1 MQKTNSNK
9 GQLSTLQFAYNSSIE
24 ITKLLRKCS
33 TNVVLAYD
41 TCIQRVEQISSL
53 QKIDYSRFIWILLG
67 AVSYESV
74 IGLTQL
80 SVHGISIPLLGLVA
94 AGLMFWRG
102 AAMAKIKLFKGSDAI
117 EEAQPESPTT
127 PTQNMEQSVKQ
138 EMIGGSPN
146 PTQFQQGE
154 DVLRRDRQTSTLRS
168 PYSFSGILRQASPK
182 ALRSEAQ
189 ASADRQA
196 SKAHS
201 AAHQVQLLTDN
212 IPGMIYQFRR
222 KTDGSVSFPFVSS
235 GAREI
240 YELEPLQIQQNAA
253 LVIELIHPDDR
264 ESFEDS
270 VAVSANTLQPWQWE
284 GRFVMS
290 GKIKWL
296 QAASQPQLQANG
308 DILWNGL
315 VMDITERKKTDT
327 ALSQS
332 EEQFRAIFEQV
343 GVAIAQVG
351 LNGQFLQVNPKLCQI
366 TGYSLEE
373 LLQKNIFDITHPED
387 RAIDQMY
394 LRQFLNWQHF
404 KLEKRYICKTGEL
417 VWVNVTMS
425 VVRDSQSNPKYYIGA
440 IEDITERKQA
450 EDALQRREE
459 HFRSLI
465 ENGSEMITILNSERK
480 ISYASPSAKR
490 LGYEPTDL
498 VGLDVCDLVH
508 PEERAKVNQAITE
521 IVQEP
526 RSERLVKFRLSA
538 QNGSWQPVEAI
549 TQSWLDEAGKI
560 KIVVNARYITE
571 RQQGA
576 ALLSERES
584 LLLQFGN
591 QIRNSLERETILE
604 TAVQSIRRILQIDL
618 CHFGWYKLQ
627 ETAPYWEVVHELL
640 TSSPES
646 DLGQAQ
652 TAIIGRF
659 SAPLLNRQIIQIDA
673 VEAFGEPIQRQVL
686 LDLGYASILL
696 IPIQTQAGE
705 IRVITC
711 GHCQAARPWKD
722 SEVELLQAMV
732 AQLAIALEQSALY
745 EDAKV
750 TAQIAQAQSQELE
763 LALNQLQSAQAQLV
777 QSEKMSSLGQLV
789 AGIAHEINNPIN
801 FIHGNLAY
809 ASAYFYDVLTLLH
822 LYQEHYPNPAPTIA
836 EQAEVINLNFIAK
849 DLPKLLG
856 SMQRGT
862 DRIRLIVLSLR
873 NFSRLDEADMKQAD
887 LHEGIE
893 NTLLILHHRLKSKG
907 SYPEIQI
914 FREYGDLPNV
924 ECYPGQLNQVFMNI
938 LSNAIEA
945 FQYSEANP
953 EDVSSPSITI
963 STSLLDRSDSC
974 QNLTAFPAHHFQ
986 KTQNTP
992 SILIRIADNGPG
1004 MSELVKTRL
1013 FDPFFTTKP
1022 VGQGIGLG
1030 LSISYQIVVEH
1041 HRGVLTCTSTPG
1053 QGTEFW
1059 IEIPIQQM
1067 N

>member
-1 MQKTNSNK
+1 MRTNNTNK
-9 GQLSTLQFAYNSSIE
+9 GQLSTLQLAYNSSIE
-24 ITKLLRKCS
+24 ITKLLSKCS
-33 TNVVLAYD
+33 TNAVLACD
-41 TCIQRVEQISSL
+41 TYIQRVQEISIL

-74 IGLTQL
+74 IGITQF
-80 SVHGISIPLLGLVA
+80 SGHGIIIPLLGLVA
-94 AGLMFWRG
+94 AGLIFSLG
-102 AAMAKIKLFKGSDAI
+102 AAMAKSKASKGSKTKD
-117 EEAQPESPTT
+117 AQPESTTT
-127 PTQNMEQSVKQ
+127 PTQNIEQGAKQ
-138 EMIGGSPN
+138 EMVGTSPHC
-146 PTQFQQGE
+146 TQSQQA
-154 DVLRRDRQTSTLRS
+154 DNVLRRD
-168 PYSFSGILRQASPK
+168 G
-182 ALRSEAQ
+182 E
-189 ASADRQA
+189 A
-196 SKAHS
+196 SK
-201 AAHQVQLLTDN
+201 VQHLTAN

-222 KTDGSVSFPFVSS
+222 QPDGSVSFPFVSS

-264 ESFEDS
+264 ESFDDS

-284 GRFVMS
+284 GRFIMS

-296 QAASQPQLQANG
+296 QAASKPQLQANG
-308 DILWNGL
+308 DILWDGVL
-315 VMDITERKKTDT
+315 MDITQRKQTDT

-332 EEQFRAIFEQV
+332 EEQFKVIFENV
-343 GVAIAQVG
+343 GVAIAIVG
-351 LNGQFLQVNPKLCQI
+351 LNGQFLRVNPKFCAI
-366 TGYSLEE
+366 AGYSSEE
-373 LLQKNIFDITHPED
+373 LLQKSIFDITHPED
-387 RAIDQMY
+387 QVIARMY
-394 LRQFLNWQHF
+394 RCQFKNWQQTVM
-404 KLEKRYICKTGEL
+404 LEKRYICKTGEW
-417 VWVNVTMS
+417 VWVNINVS
-425 VVRDSQSNPKYYIGA
+425 LVRDSQGKPQHYIGV

-450 EDALQRREE
+450 EEALQRREE

-465 ENGSEMITILNSERK
+465 ENGSDMITILNSERI
-480 ISYASPSAKR
+480 ISYASPSLKR

-498 VGLDVCDLVH
+498 VSRDILELVY
-508 PEERAKVNQAITE
+508 PEDRPQMTQVIAEIT
-521 IVQEP
+521 QEP
-526 RSERLVKFRLSA
+526 RCERRVKFSLSN
-538 QNGSWQPVEAI
+538 QNGSWQTVEAI
-549 TQSWLDEAGKI
+549 IQSWLDEAGEI
-560 KIVVNARYITE
+560 KIVVNARKIAE
-571 RQQGA
+571 PQQVEA
-576 ALLSERES
+576 FLFSRES
-584 LLLQFGN
+584 LLLEFTN
-591 QIRNSLERETILE
+591 QIRNSLERESILE
-604 TAVQSIRRILQIDL
+604 AAVQSIRRILQIDL
-618 CHFGWYKLQ
+618 CHFGWYKQ
-627 ETAPYWEVVHELL
+627 ETAPGWEVVYEARN
-640 TSSPES
+640 SAPES
-646 DLGQAQ
+646 DIGQGQ
-652 TAIIGRF
+652 TALVGRF
-659 SAPLLNRQIIQIDA
+659 FEPILNRQIIQINA
-673 VEAFGEPIQRQVL
+673 VAAFGEPVQRQFL
-686 LDLGYASILL
+686 LELGYASILL
-696 IPIQTQAGE
+696 IPIPTHSGE

-711 GHCQAARPWKD
+711 GHCRARPWED
-722 SEVELLQAMV
+722 REVELLQEMV
-732 AQLAIALEQSALY
+732 AQLAIALEQAALY
-745 EDAKV
+745 ERAKV
-750 TAQIAQAQSQELE
+750 AAEIAQAQSQELE
-763 LALNQLQSAQAQLV
+763 LALRQLQSTQAQLV

-822 LYQEHYPNPAPTIA
+822 LYQEHYPKPVPSIA

-862 DRIRLIVLSLR
+862 DRIRSIVLSLR

-907 SYPEIQI
+907 TYQEIQI
-914 FREYGDLPNV
+914 CRDYGDLPNV

-945 FQYSEANP
+945 FQYSEKNQA
-953 EDVSSPSITI
+953 DVSSPAITI
-963 STSLLDRSDSC
+963 STSLLDRSHSC
-974 QNLTAFPAHHFQ
+974 QNLTGFPVYHSQ

-992 SILIRIADNGPG
+992 SILIKIADNGPG
-1004 MSELVKTRL
+1004 MSDLVKTRL